1 MRRISTH
8 GDGPTLL
15 ASDVLQTL
23 FISEILSPSEDVWLL
38 SPWISDIPVIDNR
51 AGAFTGILQG
61 TTSRVVLLTE
71 ALLELASLG
80 SQVHVVVRPDPRNLK
95 VTDKLAASGESPGL
109 HLSEIKNL
117 HEKAL
122 LTSRFHLHGSMNFTH
137 YGREVNEE
145 ALVLETGTDNI
156 SRANLLYHE
165 RFGTR

>member
-61 TTSRVVLLTE
+61 TTSRIVLLTD
-71 ALLELASLG
+71 ALLELARLG

-95 VTDKLAASGESPGL
+95 VTDKLAAFGENSGL
-109 HLSEIKNL
+109 HVSEIKNL

-145 ALVLETGTDNI
+145 ALVLETGTDNL